1 MPKRVVKRKKGNRF
15 DNDWT
20 DKLDASKGSYYKQ
33 QELEEGQD
41 LEEVAKVFSSH
52 TKLLLKTMQGSDDD
66 NEVSPRNSSTKTGIL
81 AKVVKDIRNK

>member
-1 MPKRVVKRKKGNRF
+1 MVKRKKGNRF

-66 NEVSPRNSSTKTGIL
+66 NEVSPRNSKQKQGSL
-81 AKVVKDIRNK
+81 QRL